1 MFTICVSVC
10 WHVYL
15 LGRRFIKIFPCTINS
30 SQLSSRSSLDSGNSL
45 CDQHLPQAM
54 VSCFKAHPH
63 FVVPAPFLP
72 AAHLRGAWKLF
83 GFATEGNFTTIII
96 SNKRVSAWG
105 KSATFFLP
113 AVWTNEGKK
122 EMWRS
127 PQKNQNLF
135 LNHSSYRCDDRG
147 RVGIMVFLS
156 PKQRRFDKLVPK
168 RKSLDKYLIKSF
180 FCKESSDRVVT
191 VGRFCTCPQRL
202 ISPCQWNS
210 PLTFQSTTADTGWM
224 RTRIESIT
232 HWKWLF
238 HRLTQWETRWPP
250 VTPVVY
256 TQHLRPNVQSWS
268 PEAPA

>member
-1 MFTICVSVC
+1 MSA
-10 WHVYL
+10 
-15 LGRRFIKIFPCTINS
+15 LG
-30 SQLSSRSSLDSGNSL
+30 
-45 CDQHLPQAM
+45 
-54 VSCFKAHPH
+54 
-63 FVVPAPFLP
+63 
-72 AAHLRGAWKLF
+72 
-83 GFATEGNFTTIII
+83 
-96 SNKRVSAWG
+96 G
-105 KSATFFLP
+105 KSARFFLP

-127 PQKNQNLF
+127 PQKHQNLF

-180 FCKESSDRVVT
+180 LAKSPVT
-191 VGRFCTCPQRL
+191 AVTEGRFCTCPQRL
-202 ISPCQWNS
+202 ISLCQWNS
-210 PLTFQSTTADTGWM
+210 PLTFQSTTADTVWM

-250 VTPVVY
+250 QWSTCDTRCIYPTPAPKCPVVV
-256 TQHLRPNVQSWS
+256 TWRTRLTLS
-268 PEAPA
+268 PEVIHSLFSPSPRHFVATRPQFYRP